1 MRDPA
6 RMREKYLYSNSV
18 TLGCKFDNP
27 RNELIDC
34 LGFRS
39 GSRSNSGKSERC
51 RDAIPHA

>member
-1 MRDPA
+1 
-6 RMREKYLYSNSV
+6 MREKYLYSNSV

-34 LGFRS
+34 VGFQS